1 MKRRWE
7 TKWDGLD
14 LMTKKIRKG
23 RRRSPEM
30 GVEVGF
36 EGAEVELELELDTEL
51 ESSEIEGWF
60 SS

>member
-7 TKWDGLD
+7 TKCDGLD
-14 LMTKKIRKG
+14 LTTEKIRKG
-23 RRRSPEM
+23 RRRSPET

-36 EGAEVELELELDTEL
+36 EGAKVELETEL

>member
-14 LMTKKIRKG
+14 LTTERIRKG
-23 RRRSPEM
+23 RRRSPEA

-36 EGAEVELELELDTEL
+36 EGAEVEVEREL
-51 ESSEIEGWF
+51 ESSEIEG
-60 SS
+60 

>member
-14 LMTKKIRKG
+14 LTTEKMRKG
-23 RRRSPEM
+23 RRRSPET

-36 EGAEVELELELDTEL
+36 EGAEVELELDTEL
-51 ESSEIEGWF
+51 GSSEIEGWF

>member
-14 LMTKKIRKG
+14 LMTEKIRKE
-23 RRRSPEM
+23 RRLPET

-36 EGAEVELELELDTEL
+36 EGAEAELETEL
-51 ESSEIEGWF
+51 ESSEIEG
-60 SS
+60 

>member
-14 LMTKKIRKG
+14 LTTEKMRKG

-30 GVEVGF
+30 GIEVGF
-36 EGAEVELELELDTEL
+36 EGAEVELETEL
-51 ESSEIEGWF
+51 ESSEIEG
-60 SS
+60 